1 MEKVT
6 KLPIAEAVEE
16 ALDDMTRPAPGIEVK
31 VVTCEPAFTREH
43 LEAAIKECD
52 RHVEL
57 LEQNI
62 DETVERKKEY
72 KRMLRELED

>member
-6 KLPIAEAVEE
+6 KLPLAEAVED
-16 ALDDMTRPAPGIEVK
+16 ALDLSRPAPGIEVK
-31 VVTCEPAFTREH
+31 VVTPEPAFTREH

-52 RHVEL
+52 RHIEL

-62 DETVERKKEY
+62 DETAERKKEY
-72 KRMLRELED
+72 RRLLRELED